1 MIRMMLILLISLA
14 IGACGTDNDDR
25 PSTANA
31 DTERTK
37 TTTVESD
44 TDEEPAMSEFLAE
57 SLHSIETAAPGTF
70 RLEVAGEVHEGEL
83 GSCGWS
89 MRTAEGQ
96 NQDRFSATA
105 NWRTDDGRNMQLEM
119 WRFVMHDDFFWNAS
133 HGHESDRVQLRL
145 RDDGGSLVNVQD
157 TAVSQMS
164 GIRTRPGASPRW
176 RWGSGDMP
184 AVRVSADGLQA
195 TAVGELHGEDNER
208 GSPLTGPFSLALSCA
223 AE

>member
-44 TDEEPAMSEFLAE
+44 TDEEPAMSEFLAD
-57 SLHSIETAAPGTF
+57 SLHPIELATPGRF
-70 RLEVAGEVHEGEL
+70 RLEVAGEVHEGQL
-83 GSCGWS
+83 GSCGWI

-105 NWRTDDGRNMQLEM
+105 DWRADDGRRLSLEL
-119 WRFVMHDDFFWNAS
+119 WRVVMHDDFFWNAN
-133 HGHESDRVQLRL
+133 HGHEIDRVRL
-145 RDDGGSLVNVQD
+145 RKRTGGDNPVSLM
-157 TAVSQMS
+157 VSV
-164 GIRTRPGASPRW
+164 RPRPGDSPRW

-184 AVRVSADGLQA
+184 AVRVSADGPRA
-195 TAVGELHGEDNER
+195 TVVGELQGQETDQGR
-208 GSPLTGPFSLALSCA
+208 PLTGPFSLSVHCA
-223 AE
+223 AD